1 MLSRRLLPSL
11 PPVTNRT
18 CTLYII
24 MIIITT
30 HDVHGDYGEVSCEDT
45 GNTYSSALTV
55 HIVSAGVVISG
66 CRHVGELLLGARE
79 GVLLD
84 SGLGEQPSSHHD
96 PVLKF
101 NGTSSAGNEDDN
113 NINIYS
119 D

>member
-66 CRHVGELLLGARE
+66 CRHVGELLLGSLT
-79 GVLLD
+79 GVHLD
-84 SGLGEQPSSHHD
+84 CGDSTTIPASSHHD

-101 NGTSSAGNEDDN
+101 NGASTAENEDERK
-113 NINIYS
+113 
-119 D
+119 